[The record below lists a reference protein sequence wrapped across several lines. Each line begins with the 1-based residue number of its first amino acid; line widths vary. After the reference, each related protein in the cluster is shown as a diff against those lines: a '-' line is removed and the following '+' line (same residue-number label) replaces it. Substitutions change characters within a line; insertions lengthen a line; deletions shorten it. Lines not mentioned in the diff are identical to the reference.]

1 MSVMWEHKAVPPCP
15 CTPDCRERH
24 AGCHVACERY
34 QPYRRAKEAAYRQR
48 QADARAALDA
58 TAGKRKAAAK
68 RFRWE
73 HKHGK

>member
-15 CTPDCRERH
+15 CTPDCRERQ
-24 AGCHVACERY
+24 AGCHGACERY
-34 QPYRRAKEAAYRQR
+34 QPYQAAKEAEYQQR
-48 QADARAALDA
+48 QANARAALDA

-73 HKHGK
+73 HRHGK